1 MRHLNCLNK
10 CEGPN
15 RGLRR
20 IYFSI
25 NDALLPQGLIRSHSF
40 RLKTLREEEAVF
52 RAGKV
57 SSIRAKFSRRS
68 PDGASDD
75 YLEADRNV

>member
-1 MRHLNCLNK
+1 MKTLIGAFD
-10 CEGPN
+10 EYM
-15 RGLRR
+15 
-20 IYFSI
+20 YFSI
-25 NDALLPQGLIRSHSF
+25 STNDALLPQGLIRSHSF